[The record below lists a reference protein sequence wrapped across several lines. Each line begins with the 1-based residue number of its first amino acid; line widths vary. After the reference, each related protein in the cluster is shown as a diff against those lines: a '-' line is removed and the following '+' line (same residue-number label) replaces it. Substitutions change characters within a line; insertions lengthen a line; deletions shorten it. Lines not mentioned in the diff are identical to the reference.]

1 MPFLPKLLHFW
12 RNLWR
17 RKQLEKDLNDE
28 LEAYIDELAERKSSP
43 GLSDESAREAALAEL
58 GGIERIKSLVRQQR
72 TGYGATANLAIL
84 ILVAAAAFVG
94 GALFSAPPRKDLAH
108 LTSAPAKV
116 EATPKKSQTNL
127 TGRLLD
133 SVTGQPIPYVEVA
146 LEPYPDMR
154 HYTLTESDGSFS
166 FRDPPSTGYTLV
178 AGEKR
183 LHVLGTGRVQN
194 CMWPSD
200 KFTLTDPEMAKVYN
214 KNGDLQE
221 GVPLLGWV
229 GTSKQNLVARYRT
242 FSYSG
247 SIIELRAHNLAPGIA
262 SLTR

>member
-1 MPFLPKLLHFW
+1 MPFLSRLLHFW

-17 RKQLEKDLNDE
+17 RKQLEKDLNEE
-28 LEAYIDELAERKSSP
+28 LEAYIDELVEHKASM

-58 GGIERIKSLVRQQR
+58 GGIERIKNLVRQQR
-72 TGYGATANLAIL
+72 TGFGAIANLPMLAF
-84 ILVAAAAFVG
+84 VAAVAFICGTVI
-94 GALFSAPPRKDLAH
+94 ATQPRQDLAP
-108 LTSAPAKV
+108 LTSAPAK
-116 EATPKKSQTNL
+116 PKAIVKQSQTNL

-154 HYTLTESDGSFS
+154 HYTFTESDGSFS

-183 LHVLGTGRVQN
+183 LNVLGTGRAQN
-194 CMWPSD
+194 CMWPND
-200 KFTLTDPEMAKVYN
+200 KFTLTNPDLAKVFN
-214 KNGDLQE
+214 KNGELQA
-221 GVPLLGWV
+221 GAPLLGWV
-229 GTSKQNLVARYRT
+229 GSSKRNIVATFRT

-247 SIIELRAHNLAPGIA
+247 SIIELRAHNVAPGIA